1 MAEKH
6 EETYHRHGKPDAS
19 KWAEAEAVT
28 DRAPDVAPENTS
40 FADRAKARSGNKA
53 VQAAEAKDVDDEKPV
68 AKKAPA
74 PKKSKKD
81 D

>member
-28 DRAPDVAPENTS
+28 GRAPDVAPENTS

-53 VQAAEAKDVDDEKPV
+53 VQAAEAKDIDEPV

-74 PKKSKKD
+74 PKKPAKKD
-81 D
+81 A